1 MTTTPS
7 IALSSAAR
15 QLVSSSGRVKTMFN
29 ISATGAAFLPEL
41 NSQARI
47 TLGTFDLTT
56 TAGWQCRVALR
67 RCSANR
73 VASNWAHPERSNT
86 ISVATVSA
94 YAIKASFFV

>member
-41 NSQARI
+41 NSQARMTPDAEPAARDASGATSGI
-47 TLGTFDLTT
+47 ALGSSPIALGNIATG
-56 TAGWQCRVALR
+56 AGDRLFR
-67 RCSANR
+67 ISAKI
-73 VASNWAHPERSNT
+73 A
-86 ISVATVSA
+86 
-94 YAIKASFFV
+94 